1 MQHKT
6 YRSSSDRASEDA
18 REELCAAAQKV
29 FGWDMLRPEQLDA
42 MVPLLGG
49 RDVLAVMATGSG
61 KSAIYQVPSLLL
73 PGVTVVVS
81 PLIAL
86 QNDQIAGLDHSEAP
100 EAVAINSR
108 QRESEN
114 EANWRAV
121 LEHDADYV
129 FLAPEQLAKDEVL
142 ERLKSVQVSLLVVDE
157 AHCVAMWGHDFR
169 PEYLRLGDV
178 AEALGRPPVVAL
190 TATASPP
197 VREDIVEALRMRD
210 PLVVAGGFDR
220 PNLDIEVRRHTDDGE
235 KRRAVVEAVASRPGP
250 GILYAAT
257 RKDTERYAEA
267 LRERGIDACPYHA
280 GMRAAEREDV
290 HLGFLDGRCDVV
302 VATSAFGMGIDK
314 PDVRFVVHASIPD
327 SVDSYYQQIGRAG
340 RDGEPATVL
349 MFYRPEDL
357 SLATFFTTHNPDEE
371 LIGRVFSAV
380 RSASPMRLGQLRAE
394 LDVRGR
400 RLANAVNLLERCGA
414 LVSGRRGL
422 SAADIPRRKAVERAR
437 ETAAAGERLDRS
449 RVEMMRGYAETRGCR
464 RRFLLGYFGETL
476 SDPCSRCDTCRDGA
490 PDEVATVSVL
500 PGADTAQVDCET
512 SVFAPN
518 THVVHTEWGPGVVM
532 TCEHDRITV
541 LFDSEGYRTLSLDA
555 VAESGVLK
563 ADDPAPAEPVPAH
576 AEEPVA

>member
-1 MQHKT
+1 M
-6 YRSSSDRASEDA
+6 YRSSPERASDEA
-18 REELCAAAQKV
+18 REELCAAAQNV
-29 FGWDMLRPEQLDA
+29 FGWSALRPEQLDA
-42 MVPLLGG
+42 MVPLLDG

-100 EAVAINSR
+100 DAVAINSR
-108 QRESEN
+108 QPESEN

-129 FLAPEQLAKDEVL
+129 FLAPEQLVKDEVL
-142 ERLKSVQVSLLVVDE
+142 DRLRDVQVSLLVVDE
-157 AHCVAMWGHDFR
+157 AHCVSMWGHDFR

-178 AEALGRPPVVAL
+178 VETLGRPPLVAL

-197 VREDIVEALRMRD
+197 VRDEIVAALGMRD

-235 KRRAVVEAVASRPGP
+235 KRRAVVEAVVSMPGP
-250 GILYAAT
+250 GIVYAAT
-257 RKDTERYAEA
+257 RKDTERYADA
-267 LRERGIDACPYHA
+267 LRERGIEACPYHA
-280 GMRAAEREDV
+280 GMRAGEREDV
-290 HLGFLDGRCDVV
+290 HLGFLDGRCEVV

-357 SLATFFTTHNPDEE
+357 SLATFFTTHHPDEE
-371 LIGRVFSAV
+371 LIARVFSAV
-380 RSASPMRLGQLRAE
+380 RAGSPMRLGQLRAE

-400 RLANAVNLLERCGA
+400 RLSNAVNLLERCGA

-422 SAADIPRRKAVERAR
+422 SVADVSRRTAVERAR

-449 RVEMMRGYAETRGCR
+449 RVDMMRGYAETRGCR
-464 RRFLLGYFGETL
+464 RRFLLGYFGESL
-476 SDPCSRCDTCRDGA
+476 PAPCGRCDTCRDGA
-490 PDEVATVSVL
+490 ADEAGTVSALPSPGGYSSVL
-500 PGADTAQVDCET
+500 
-512 SVFAPN
+512 APN
-518 THVVHTEWGPGVVM
+518 TRVVHAEWGQGVVM
-532 TCEHDRITV
+532 TGEHDRVTV
-541 LFDSEGYRTLSLDA
+541 LFDDEGYRTLSLEA
-555 VAESGVLK
+555 VAESGVLTVDGED
-563 ADDPAPAEPVPAH
+563 APSEPAPVH
-576 AEEPVA
+576 TEEPVA